1 MRCSTLLVRNAI
13 NHIFFK
19 GATMKKM
26 RKHRNY
32 PALFV
37 PVQRENE
44 NYESP
49 EKSTHSKKTESKHG
63 YKKPKRYLWKD

>member
-1 MRCSTLLVRNAI
+1 
-13 NHIFFK
+13 
-19 GATMKKM
+19 MKKM